1 MFIYN
6 VKISGSKLFKVFFTI
21 ITIIILLLFIFGVY
35 KIFNN
40 ADSNFKVLDKQ
51 KTDIIDINSNN
62 YTNVLKTVHE
72 NIDSYVGKQIKCTGY
87 VYRLIDFK
95 DNEFVLGRDMII
107 SSDRQS
113 VVVGFLCNSN
123 DIKKYKD
130 NSWIEITGEII
141 KGDYH
146 GDMPIIKVKDIKEIE
161 KPNEDFVYPPDDSFI
176 PTSSIL

>member
-72 NIDSYVGKQIKCTGY
+72 NIDSYVGKQ
-87 VYRLIDFK
+87 
-95 DNEFVLGRDMII
+95 MH
-107 SSDRQS
+107 
-113 VVVGFLCNSN
+113 
-123 DIKKYKD
+123 
-130 NSWIEITGEII
+130 WIC
-141 KGDYH
+141 
-146 GDMPIIKVKDIKEIE
+146 
-161 KPNEDFVYPPDDSFI
+161 
-176 PTSSIL
+176 L